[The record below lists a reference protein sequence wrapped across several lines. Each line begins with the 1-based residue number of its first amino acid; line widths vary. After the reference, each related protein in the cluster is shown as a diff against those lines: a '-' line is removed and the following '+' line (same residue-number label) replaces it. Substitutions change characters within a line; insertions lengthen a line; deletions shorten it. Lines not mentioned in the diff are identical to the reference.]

1 MDPTPLYEA
10 QKRSGAIF
18 SDVAGWAV
26 ASSFGDPQS
35 EHNVVQEAV
44 GIADRSHLGRIMARG
59 SDTLDLLNRLTTNL
73 VDPLPVG
80 KGESTVITTGKG
92 RILDWITMLHHND
105 DVLLITSPERREAV
119 AEWIDMYTFEEN
131 TTLEDVTQ
139 STAMMSLLG
148 PSAESLLET
157 LIGTSVAQLS
167 RLDSM
172 VADWSGHQ
180 LIIARTNP
188 SGQRGFDIIGPADV
202 SDALWEAALELGA
215 SPVGQ
220 EALEA
225 LRISARL
232 PKWGNE
238 LTEDH
243 NPLEAGL
250 EGEVSWTK
258 GCYTGQEV
266 VARLFNYQR
275 IQRHMVALEVPD
287 GAPIELN
294 MPLLADGETAG
305 YITSVSTL
313 PGDSGVS
320 ALASLR
326 TAYVEL
332 DRVLTIGNA
341 DGVNAR
347 VTWIP
352 EFLNEGAT
360 S

>member
-1 MDPTPLYEA
+1 MESTALFEA
-10 QKRSGAIF
+10 QKRSGAVF
-18 SDVAGWAV
+18 DDVAGWAV
-26 ASSFGDPQS
+26 ASSFGDS
-35 EHNVVQEAV
+35 DNEHKLAQEAV
-44 GIADRSHLGRIMARG
+44 CIADRSHLGRILAHG
-59 SDTLDLLNRLTTNL
+59 SDTLDLMNRLSTNL

-80 KGESTVITTGKG
+80 KGETTVITTGKG

-105 DVLLITSPERREAV
+105 DVLIITSPERREAV
-119 AEWIDMYTFEEN
+119 AEWIDMYTFDEN

-139 STAMMSLLG
+139 STAMLSLLG
-148 PSAESLLET
+148 PSAESVLGTLL
-157 LIGTSVAQLS
+157 GTSVAQLS
-167 RLDSM
+167 RLDCM
-172 VADWSGHQ
+172 LVQWHGHEV
-180 LIIARTNP
+180 IVARTNP
-188 SGQRGFDIIGPADV
+188 AGQRGFDLVFPSEAAD
-202 SDALWEAALELGA
+202 DLWAEALELGA
-215 SPVGQ
+215 SPIGQ

-225 LRISARL
+225 LRIEARL

-238 LTEDH
+238 LTEEH

-275 IQRHMVALEVPD
+275 VQRHMVALELPEAN
-287 GAPIELN
+287 APQLGTH
-294 MPLLADGETAG
+294 LLVDGETAG
-305 YITSVSTL
+305 YITSVSTM
-313 PGDSGVS
+313 PSNGTVMG
-320 ALASLR
+320 LASLR

-332 DRVLTIGNA
+332 DRVLTIGDA

-352 EFLNEGAT
+352 EYLNEGAV